1 MKETNADTEKPTK
14 TELLNRLARFY
25 GMPANDP
32 AERRKRFSKNKDS
45 MNTVPFS
52 SRQLRKLRKRVLE
65 LSPKE
70 LESLEQMLAFAEEY
84 KAGLEQGTLPR
95 DRSEFAGLQ

>member
-1 MKETNADTEKPTK
+1 
-14 TELLNRLARFY
+14 
-25 GMPANDP
+25 
-32 AERRKRFSKNKDS
+32 

-70 LESLEQMLAFAEEY
+70 LESLEQMLAFMEEY
-84 KAGLEQGTLPR
+84 KAGLEQGTHR
-95 DRSEFAGLQ
+95 TQ